1 MPRKPKDEAPNASG
15 VANRDILQRL
25 SFLYQASVYLSAAAP
40 IPRDPQPKEITP
52 KAKRRK
58 RPVLSTADL
67 ARSYVRS
74 MRAVGQK
81 TTTKMDPSV
90 KRTLC
95 AGCSTV
101 LLPGTATVRVKP
113 MRSHGHGVTY
123 TCAACGTARR
133 IPAPPTLPAP
143 AELAASESA
152 IACPEVDAPMDA
164 AAEPETLDSRLRT
177 RRKKKR
183 APAPRAPP
191 LFARDAG
198 HVVFVG
204 NERVDAEL

>member
-1 MPRKPKDEAPNASG
+1 MPKKPKDDAPNASG

-25 SFLYQASVYLSAAAP
+25 SFLYQASVYLAAAAP
-40 IPRDPQPKEITP
+40 HPAPIPSDPQPKEITP

-95 AGCSTV
+95 GGCSTV

-143 AELAASESA
+143 AERAASESA
-152 IACPEVDAPMDA
+152 IACPEVDAPMGA
-164 AAEPETLDSRLRT
+164 VETQRT
-177 RRKKKR
+177 RRKKK
-183 APAPRAPP
+183 APVPRVPP

-204 NERVDAEL
+204 NERLDAEL